1 MSQKE
6 LLEKASD
13 PVGGGATGVTK
24 SADPVA
30 TGNASANRDADK
42 QQGDTAT
49 KKLDGT
55 VQDTDMQN
63 NTAPTG
69 DAAASNAATI
79 KTKPSA
85 ASASVKEEID
95 GLFGEDLSEDFKLK
109 ATTIFEAAVAGRI
122 AEERATLEEE
132 FAAAK
137 VELEESFE
145 AARAEL
151 VEELSTQVSD
161 YLDYVVE
168 QWMAENQVA
177 IESSLNAQIA
187 EEFMGKLKT
196 LFAESYIHVPE
207 EKIDVVEEL
216 AAKLEEIES
225 KYNSVVEENIEL
237 RGIVETNTQS
247 EIFDEVS
254 EGLVMTQVEKF
265 RTLAEGVSFDSAD
278 TYRKKLEIVKEQY
291 FAEKK
296 ADVKE
301 IVEQEMVELD
311 EEVQHAPA
319 AKSTGPVANYVSAIS
334 RTAKK

>member
-1 MSQKE
+1 
-6 LLEKASD
+6 
-13 PVGGGATGVTK
+13 
-24 SADPVA
+24 
-30 TGNASANRDADK
+30 
-42 QQGDTAT
+42 
-49 KKLDGT
+49 
-55 VQDTDMQN
+55 
-63 NTAPTG
+63 
-69 DAAASNAATI
+69 
-79 KTKPSA
+79 
-85 ASASVKEEID
+85 
-95 GLFGEDLSEDFKLK
+95 
-109 ATTIFEAAVAGRI
+109 
-122 AEERATLEEE
+122 
-132 FAAAK
+132 
-137 VELEESFE
+137 LEESFE